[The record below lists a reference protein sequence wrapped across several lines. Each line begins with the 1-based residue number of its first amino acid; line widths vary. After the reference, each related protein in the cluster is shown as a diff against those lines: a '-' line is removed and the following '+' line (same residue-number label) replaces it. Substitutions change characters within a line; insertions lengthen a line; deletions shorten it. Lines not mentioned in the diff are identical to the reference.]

1 MPSDLLHPTFLSKL
15 EQLQLISRR
24 ILKGSQ
30 AGERRSRAR
39 GQSVEFADFRNY
51 AIGDDLRY
59 LDWSLYA
66 RLERLF
72 LKLYE
77 EEQELRVT
85 LFLDASESMNFGTP
99 TKLQASAKLA
109 AAMGYIALCNFDAVS
124 CVAFN
129 ESPSTLRFIRN
140 RKSAPRLFE
149 FLQSVTPGGE
159 ASLNEGLRRHAASV
173 QRGGVTI
180 LISDL
185 LEADGFEQ
193 GLTALQSR
201 NTDVYV
207 FHLLAAE
214 ERKPDFSGDYRLVD
228 SETGSS
234 VEVSFPKI
242 RVEAYEKTV
251 QAWCNH
257 VRAICRKR
265 GVVYIPVTNTMDFED
280 VVLKSMRAAGAVK

>member
-1 MPSDLLHPTFLSKL
+1 MPTDLLHPAFLNKL
-15 EQLQLISRR
+15 EQLQLVSRR

-77 EEQELRVT
+77 EEQELKVT

-99 TKLQASAKLA
+99 TKLQTAAQLA

-124 CVAFN
+124 CIAFN
-129 ESPSTLRFIRN
+129 ESPSTLRYIRN

-149 FLQSVTPGGE
+149 FLQSVAAHGQ
-159 ASLNEGLRRHAASV
+159 ANLNEGLHKHAASV
-173 QRGGVTI
+173 QRGGVVI

-185 LEADGFEQ
+185 LEADGFEK
-193 GLTALQSR
+193 GLTSLQSR
-201 NTDVYV
+201 NADVYV

-214 ERKPDFSGDYRLVD
+214 ERKPDFNGDYRLVD
-228 SETGSS
+228 SETGSI

-242 RVEAYEKTV
+242 RLDAYEKTV
-251 QAWCNH
+251 QAWCQH
-257 VRAICRKR
+257 VQTVCRKR
-265 GVVYIPVTNTMDFED
+265 GVVYMPVTNNADFEA
-280 VVLKSMRAAGAVK
+280 VVLKSMRSVGAIR